1 MTTRLR
7 QTAFLSEKWQDSAFL
22 ITRTLGRMVA
32 RLELK
37 QLNIAKGCPLFY
49 YDNNNNAATK
59 TLVLV
64 HGFNADKDHWI
75 AMVLHLSRYRVIIP
89 DLGGHGQSWYD
100 PTLTYDIPLYAHQL
114 NQLLNALGIDHF
126 HLLGNS
132 MGGWVA
138 AWYAHAYSDEV
149 ETLGLMN
156 ACGVAS
162 PVLSP
167 FFNALAQGRNPF
179 FYSSPAE
186 YADMLKMAM
195 ANPSAIAHPIR
206 AVNYRHGLAR
216 MDKAR
221 KLFADITNPDQTYL
235 APAQQVDTLL
245 RKIRQP
251 TLVMWGDRDG
261 IMDPSMA
268 EVFAAGLPRSEKQIL
283 RNVGH
288 TPMLEQPAKA
298 ARCYKEFL
306 QRHAS
311 E

>member
-1 MTTRLR
+1 MTTLLR

-22 ITRTLGRMVA
+22 ITRTLGRLVA

-37 QLNIAKGCPLFY
+37 QLDIAKGCPLFY

-75 AMVLHLSRYRVIIP
+75 AMALHLSRYRVIIP

-100 PTLTYDIPLYAHQL
+100 PTLTYDIPFYARQL
-114 NQLLNALGIDHF
+114 NQLLNALCLDRF

-138 AWYAHAYSDEV
+138 AWYAHAHPTQV
-149 ETLGLMN
+149 ETLCLMN

-167 FFNALAQGRNPF
+167 FFKALAQQRNPF
-179 FYSSPAE
+179 FYSSAAE
-186 YADMLKMAM
+186 YAELLDMAV
-195 ANPSAIAHPIR
+195 ANPRAIPQSIR

-216 MDKAR
+216 MDQAR

-235 APAQQVDTLL
+235 APAQQVDRLL
-245 RKIRQP
+245 GQIRQP
-251 TLVMWGDRDG
+251 TLVLWGDRDG
-261 IMDPSMA
+261 IMDPTMA
-268 EVFAAGLPRSEKQIL
+268 NVYSRGLPNNEKIIL
-283 RNVGH
+283 PNVGH
-288 TPMLEQPAKA
+288 TPMLEQPARV

-311 E
+311 D